1 MPFHAMVV
9 FTLGYD
15 FLFKSTVGH
24 CELINNL
31 LEEVVIIT
39 GYLECTILQ
48 SGCSGRLFSK

>member
-24 CELINNL
+24 CDM
-31 LEEVVIIT
+31 LEKESEWPTVTISVLVKK
-39 GYLECTILQ
+39 YLAICQ
-48 SGCSGRLFSK
+48 NDSC